1 MLLGACSSKQC
12 VSEMAHRRDDDDDEV
27 DEALARWVAA
37 PAAAAA
43 VVPPGEPVEEAAEIV
58 GVAVSPAN
66 GVGGSNNAGVEDAVE
81 ETDAGST

>member
-1 MLLGACSSKQC
+1 MLGACSSKQC

-27 DEALARWVAA
+27 DEALARWVA
-37 PAAAAA
+37 PAAAAV
-43 VVPPGEPVEEAAEIV
+43 VVPPGEPAEMV

-81 ETDAGST
+81 EADAGST